1 MVRVLSIGECMAELA
16 PASTPGTYSLG
27 FAGDTF
33 NTAWYLA
40 QLCSNADVSYF
51 TAVGEDAIS
60 GQMLDMI
67 GKSGIGTEH
76 VQVIPGRSVGLYL
89 ITLNAGERSFSYWRG
104 QSAARCLARDAAALR
119 AAHSGSDIVYFSG
132 ITLGILDLQD
142 RATLLDEIGAAR
154 RDGKQVV
161 FDPNLRPR
169 LWDSPSDMTEA
180 VMQAAAVSTMI
191 LPSFEDETSWFGDAD
206 PAATLAR
213 YCQAGADTVI
223 VKNGAGDVHYH
234 DFNAQGII
242 QVAPLSD
249 VVDTTAAGDSFN
261 AALLAGQMAGWSRPF
276 SIDAAS
282 RLARHVIQGKGALVH
297 IDQSL
302 IDRFA

>member
-1 MVRVLSIGECMAELA
+1 MVRVLFIGECMAELA
-16 PASTPGTYSLG
+16 PASTPGSYSLG

-40 QLCSNADVSYF
+40 QLCSQADVSYF

-60 GQMLDMI
+60 GQMLDMMST
-67 GKSGIGTEH
+67 SGIGTEH

-104 QSAARCLARDAAALR
+104 QSAARCLARDAAALGAAQSR
-119 AAHSGSDIVYFSG
+119 ADIIYFSG
-132 ITLGILDLQD
+132 ITLAILDRQD
-142 RATLLDEIGAAR
+142 RATLLDGIGKAR
-154 RDGKQVV
+154 RAGKEGV

-206 PAATLAR
+206 PAATVGR
-213 YCQAGADTVI
+213 YCQAGADTVV
-223 VKNGAGDVHYH
+223 VKNGAADVHYRDSDAH
-234 DFNAQGII
+234 GII
-242 QVAPLSD
+242 EVEPLSD

-261 AALLAGQMAGWSRPF
+261 AALLAGQMAGWSRKF
-276 SIDAAS
+276 SIETAN
-282 RLARHVIQGKGALVH
+282 RLARHVIQGKGALVQ